1 MRYLLNVGVRNPRMT
16 TDHWV
21 VLVCLWGGVEQ
32 YNKRYQ
38 KGRNIWPIAPP
49 KGGAQREEDIRFQ
62 DLRREINT
70 PKSMVKTREAWISER
85 TWLVDRRTVLHRILP
100 RDQRGNRI
108 STRQFQT
115 SLQADRCRRASRA
128 GGVDRDTAGRGSD
141 KVSMADAAEVV
152 PPQRSVAIISQDRGP
167 GQSHSGSGRTL

>member
-1 MRYLLNVGVRNPRMT
+1 MT
-16 TDHWV
+16 TNHLM
-21 VLVCLWGGVEQ
+21 VLSCLQGSGALQ
-32 YNKRYQ
+32 NRRYQ
-38 KGRNIWPIAPP
+38 RGCTILPIAPL
-49 KGGAQREEDIRFQ
+49 GGGRGREEDIRFQ